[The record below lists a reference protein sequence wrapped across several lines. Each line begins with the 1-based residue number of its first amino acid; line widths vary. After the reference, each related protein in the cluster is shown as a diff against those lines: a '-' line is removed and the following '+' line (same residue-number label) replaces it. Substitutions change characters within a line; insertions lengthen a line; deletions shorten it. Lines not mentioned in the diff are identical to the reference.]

1 MDESSHKF
9 TAYQLESFFV
19 ISVGSIYLEINKL
32 ISENDPSKSSVCNG
46 YLHHYSSYGCVHDM
60 LSQEYQRAKKSEILA
75 LKNEAY
81 QSEIDNM
88 KNQELSIRRMRHD
101 IKIDF
106 LFMRCY
112 LSWKQ
117 RNIYEYGMWQLIMYF
132 GDLVG
137 ILIIGMYENAV
148 NQIFNIIV
156 IIFLDVILLQI
167 TGIIIRYTQKNKFIT
182 IKV

>member
-1 MDESSHKF
+1 MIRQNPVF
-9 TAYQLESFFV
+9 VTATCIIIL
-19 ISVGSIYLEINKL
+19 LM
-32 ISENDPSKSSVCNG
+32 
-46 YLHHYSSYGCVHDM
+46 HDM

-112 LSWKQ
+112 LSWETEKY
-117 RNIYEYGMWQLIMYF
+117 I
-132 GDLVG
+132 
-137 ILIIGMYENAV
+137 
-148 NQIFNIIV
+148 
-156 IIFLDVILLQI
+156 
-167 TGIIIRYTQKNKFIT
+167 
-182 IKV
+182 

>member
-19 ISVGSIYLEINKL
+19 ISVGSIYLEINKF

-60 LSQEYQRAKKSEILA
+60 LSQEYQRAKKSEILD

-88 KNQELSIRRMRHD
+88 KNQELSITPDATRYKNRFSVHEV
-101 IKIDF
+101 
-106 LFMRCY
+106 L
-112 LSWKQ
+112 
-117 RNIYEYGMWQLIMYF
+117 LIMGNREIYMNMVC
-132 GDLVG
+132 GS
-137 ILIIGMYENAV
+137 
-148 NQIFNIIV
+148 
-156 IIFLDVILLQI
+156 
-167 TGIIIRYTQKNKFIT
+167 
-182 IKV
+182 

>member
-19 ISVGSIYLEINKL
+19 ISVGSIYLEINKF

-60 LSQEYQRAKKSEILA
+60 LSQEYQRAKKSEILD

-112 LSWKQ
+112 LSWETEKY
-117 RNIYEYGMWQLIMYF
+117 I
-132 GDLVG
+132 
-137 ILIIGMYENAV
+137 
-148 NQIFNIIV
+148 
-156 IIFLDVILLQI
+156 
-167 TGIIIRYTQKNKFIT
+167 
-182 IKV
+182 